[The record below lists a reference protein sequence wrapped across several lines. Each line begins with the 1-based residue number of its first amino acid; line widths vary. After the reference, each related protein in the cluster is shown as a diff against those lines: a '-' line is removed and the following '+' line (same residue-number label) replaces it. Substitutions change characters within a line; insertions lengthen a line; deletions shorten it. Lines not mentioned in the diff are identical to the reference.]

1 MYARAEQYRR
11 RAIEARQRAG
21 QTKDDAIQRSNFEL
35 IAESW
40 IELAEQVEWLETV
53 FRQRNG
59 PLTAEQTGALTNSN
73 SKSSPGPRWIM
84 HVTSR

>member
-1 MYARAEQYRR
+1 MSDHAFGGAVPGFTLATVMYARAEQYRR

-40 IELAEQVEWLETV
+40 IELAEQVEWLE
-53 FRQRNG
+53 RK
-59 PLTAEQTGALTNSN
+59 L
-73 SKSSPGPRWIM
+73 SSGKGTDP
-84 HVTSR
+84 

>member
-40 IELAEQVEWLETV
+40 IELAEQVEWEWKEDGDQKPPT
-53 FRQRNG
+53 
-59 PLTAEQTGALTNSN
+59 
-73 SKSSPGPRWIM
+73 SKSIRLTGGE
-84 HVTSR
+84 